1 MAQTQ
6 EIKPAYEV
14 HPFSG
19 KTEHNARRFDEEKR
33 IIVTEIVTKEGGYMI
48 YFPKGHSIRAF
59 DDAHLAAL
67 GFDKPAKLIDM
78 ETGDET
84 GEAHG
89 SLRQN
94 SERKTRRTKSGEIL
108 GEKGVSS

>member
-1 MAQTQ
+1 MAQQQ

-19 KTEHNARRFDEEKR
+19 VTTRKVYEFDAEKR
-33 IIVTEIVTKEGGYMI
+33 VIVSKEVEAKGGYMI

-59 DDAHLAAL
+59 DEKHLAEL

-78 ETGDET
+78 ETGDEA

-89 SLRQN
+89 SL
-94 SERKTRRTKSGEIL
+94 KTRSRQMTRQTKSGENKKMEANL
-108 GEKGVSS
+108 

>member
-1 MAQTQ
+1 MALQQ
-6 EIKPAYEV
+6 DIKPAYEV
-14 HPFSG
+14 HPFTGVTSRNIA
-19 KTEHNARRFDEEKR
+19 EFDKKKR
-33 IIVTEIVTKEGGYMI
+33 SVVYKSVDAEGGYMI

-59 DDAHLAAL
+59 DDDHLAEL

-89 SLRQN
+89 SLRQH
-94 SERKTRRTKSGEIL
+94 SQRITRQTKSGENK
-108 GEKGVSS
+108 EVEAN

>member
-6 EIKPAYEV
+6 DIKPAYEV

-19 KTEHNARRFDEEKR
+19 ETIRRIFEFDKEKR
-33 IIVTEIVTKEGGYMI
+33 VIVSKDVTAEGGYMI

-59 DDAHLAAL
+59 DDKHLAEL

-84 GEAHG
+84 GEGHG
-89 SLRQN
+89 SL
-94 SERKTRRTKSGEIL
+94 KTRSRRMTHRTKSGENK
-108 GEKGVSS
+108 EMEAN